1 MSQSER
7 QGTSGVDANLALAGK
22 LSYIQIPATDV
33 EKTATFYADVFGWTL
48 RGGKQHR
55 SFTDASGELIG
66 AFMPERAIS
75 REPGILP
82 YIYVESVDGA
92 LERIAA
98 HGGEVDTPPYAE
110 GALRVAR
117 FRDPSGNVIG
127 IWNAGLD
134 R

>member
-7 QGTSGVDANLALAGK
+7 PSTSGVDPDIATAGK

-33 EKTATFYADVFGWTL
+33 EKTSAFYAEVFGWTL
-48 RGGKQHR
+48 RGGKGHHR
-55 SFTDASGELIG
+55 SFTDTSGVLIG
-66 AFMPERAIS
+66 AFVTERAIS

-92 LERIAA
+92 LEQIVT
-98 HGGEVDTPPYAE
+98 HGGEVVTAPYPE
-110 GALRVAR
+110 GPLWVAR

-127 IWNAGLD
+127 IWKAGS